1 MEEIKGQEIPKRIL
15 SSILKKGN
23 SPSTFL
29 FYGPPGVGKLSM
41 ALNFSA
47 EILKDKNKVFKDTHP
62 DLLVVFPEFEEF
74 EKKEIMNMRRNK
86 EYYKIRQK
94 KGSISIDTVRKLQ
107 DYTYVTPMENEWKIV
122 IIVQSDR
129 ITNEGFNAF
138 LKILE
143 EPPPKVIF
151 ILITTEKN
159 LLPETI
165 LSRSQ
170 LVRFNPL
177 TVELQKEIFK
187 NETLERFG
195 RGIEETLFLN
205 SQKELEEK
213 LEKIFFSLP
222 PKLRLN
228 NWFQIIKKEWKIEFL
243 LQYLQ
248 KKIEDKY
255 KNNEIPFNRAWSA
268 LGFLKNS
275 YRYYYSNINAEK
287 IIFYLLLNF

>member
-23 SPSTFL
+23 FPSTFL
-29 FYGPPGVGKLSM
+29 FYGPPGVGKLSTAM
-41 ALNFSA
+41 NFSS
-47 EILKDKNKVFKDTHP
+47 EILKDKNKTFKGTHP
-62 DLLVVFPEFEEF
+62 DLLLIFPEFEEL
-74 EKKEIMNMRRNK
+74 EKREIMAIRKNK
-86 EYYKIRQK
+86 EYYKLRHK

-107 DYTYVTPMENEWKIV
+107 DYTYITPMENEWKIV
-122 IIVQSDR
+122 IIAQADR

-170 LVRFNPL
+170 LLRFSPL
-177 TVELQKEIFK
+177 TSEQQKEIFK
-187 NETLERFG
+187 NKSFERFG

-205 SQKELEEK
+205 SQKNLEEK
-213 LEKIFFSLP
+213 IEELFFSLP
-222 PKLRLN
+222 PKSRLTKWSDMIN
-228 NWFQIIKKEWKIEFL
+228 KEWKVEFI

-248 KKIEDKY
+248 KMIEDKY
-255 KNNEIPFNRAWSA
+255 KNDEITFNKAWNA
-268 LGFLKNS
+268 FGFLKNS

-287 IIFYLLLNF
+287 IIFYLLLKI

>member
-23 SPSTFL
+23 FPSTFL
-29 FYGPPGVGKLSM
+29 FYGPPGVGKLSTAM
-41 ALNFSA
+41 NFSS
-47 EILKDKNKVFKDTHP
+47 EILKDKNKTFKGTHP
-62 DLLVVFPEFEEF
+62 DLLLIFPEFEEL
-74 EKKEIMNMRRNK
+74 EKREIMAIRKNK
-86 EYYKIRQK
+86 EYYKLRHK

-107 DYTYVTPMENEWKIV
+107 DYTYITPMENEWKIV
-122 IIVQSDR
+122 IIAQADR

-170 LVRFNPL
+170 LLRFSPL
-177 TVELQKEIFK
+177 TSEQQKEIFK
-187 NETLERFG
+187 NKSFERFG

-205 SQKELEEK
+205 SQKNLEEK
-213 LEKIFFSLP
+213 IEELFFSLP
-222 PKLRLN
+222 PKSRLTKWSDMIN
-228 NWFQIIKKEWKIEFL
+228 KEWKVEFI

-255 KNNEIPFNRAWSA
+255 KNDEITFNKAWNA
-268 LGFLKNS
+268 FGFLKNS

-287 IIFYLLLNF
+287 IIFYLLLKI

>member
-23 SPSTFL
+23 LPSTFL
-29 FYGPPGVGKLSM
+29 FYGPPGVGKLST
-41 ALNFSA
+41 ALNFSS
-47 EILKDKNKVFKDTHP
+47 EILKDTNKTFKGTHP
-62 DLLVVFPEFEEF
+62 DLLLIFPEFEELD
-74 EKKEIMNMRRNK
+74 KREIMEMRKNK
-86 EYYKIRQK
+86 EYYKLRQK

-122 IIVQSDR
+122 IIAQADR

-170 LVRFNPL
+170 MVRFSPL
-177 TVELQKEIFK
+177 TFEQQKEILQEESF
-187 NETLERFG
+187 ERFG

-213 LEKIFFSLP
+213 IEELFFSLP
-222 PKLRLN
+222 PKSRLN
-228 NWFQIIKKEWKIEFL
+228 KWSDIIKKGWKVEII

-248 KKIEDKY
+248 KKIEDRY
-255 KNNEIPFNRAWSA
+255 KNNEIAFDKAWASF
-268 LGFLKNS
+268 GFLKNS

-287 IIFYLLLNF
+287 IIFYLLLKI

>member
-15 SSILKKGN
+15 TSILTKKTF
-23 SPSTFL
+23 PSTFL
-29 FYGPPGVGKLSM
+29 FYGPPGVGKLSL
-41 ALNFSA
+41 ALNFSS
-47 EILKDKNKVFKDTHP
+47 EILKDKNKTFKGTHP
-62 DLLVVFPEFEEF
+62 DLLIIFPEFEELD
-74 EKKEIMNMRRNK
+74 KREIMEIRKNK
-86 EYYKIRQK
+86 EYYKLRRK

-122 IIVQSDR
+122 IIAQADR

-143 EPPPKVIF
+143 EPPTKVIF

-170 LVRFNPL
+170 LIKFSPL
-177 TVELQKEIFK
+177 TVELQKEIFRK
-187 NETLERFG
+187 ESFERFG

-205 SQKELEEK
+205 SQKKLEEK
-213 LEKIFFSLP
+213 IEELFFSLP
-222 PKLRLN
+222 PKLRLTK
-228 NWFQIIKKEWKIEFL
+228 WSDMIKKEWKVEFI

-255 KNNEIPFNRAWSA
+255 KKDEITFNKAWNA
-268 LGFLKNS
+268 FGFLKNS

-287 IIFYLLLNF
+287 IIFYLLLKI

>member
-23 SPSTFL
+23 FPSTFL

-62 DLLVVFPEFEEF
+62 DLLVVLPEFEDF

-143 EPPPKVIF
+143 EPPSKVIF
-151 ILITTEKN
+151 ILITTEKK

-170 LVRFNPL
+170 LVRFSPL
-177 TVELQKEIFK
+177 TVELQKEIFR
-187 NETLERFG
+187 NESLERFG

-222 PKLRLN
+222 PKLRLY
-228 NWFQIIKKEWKIEFL
+228 NWSQIIKKEWKIEFL